1 MSPSEIYL
9 GDELAKKV
17 EEGKTYRFI
26 INKKD
31 VEIEKVLKNG
41 WNKDVPI
48 IQGYMSDYGL
58 TVASVREA
66 NEDEMGLQFNG
77 ISCTITLVKV
87 YEGPV
92 DTVPLEITGL
102 EITGKD
108 TDELEEFNSVLLHLE
123 RVDYDGT
130 GTDRQI
136 AMCIYKGEIQP

>member
-1 MSPSEIYL
+1 
-9 GDELAKKV
+9 
-17 EEGKTYRFI
+17 
-26 INKKD
+26 
-31 VEIEKVLKNG
+31 
-41 WNKDVPI
+41 
-48 IQGYMSDYGL
+48 MSDYGL

>member
-1 MSPSEIYL
+1 MHRKI
-9 GDELAKKV
+9 
-17 EEGKTYRFI
+17 
-26 INKKD
+26 
-31 VEIEKVLKNG
+31 LKNG
-41 WNKDVPI
+41 WNKDVSI

-58 TVASVREA
+58 TVAYVREA

-87 YEGPV
+87 YEGPL
-92 DTVPLEITGL
+92 DTVPL

-108 TDELEEFNSVLLHLE
+108 TDELEGFNSVLHLE

-136 AMCIYKGEIQP
+136 LTCIYKGEIYP

>member
-1 MSPSEIYL
+1 
-9 GDELAKKV
+9 
-17 EEGKTYRFI
+17 
-26 INKKD
+26 
-31 VEIEKVLKNG
+31 
-41 WNKDVPI
+41 
-48 IQGYMSDYGL
+48 
-58 TVASVREA
+58 
-66 NEDEMGLQFNG
+66 MGLNFNG